1 MIQIKLLNCFNM
13 AQDAY
18 NITMAMRRRG
28 IEADLAITNRDYQGD
43 VPTWENSDSP
53 PWVKTVK
60 VPKRRVIRELV
71 LVGKL
76 GRLFPKYDLTF
87 CHYPSSLQAYVTN
100 ATYVP
105 YDSGAIRYLPFTKNP
120 LPTYRKHFLWTNVL
134 LKLLKRSYR
143 KAPVILFTNPDT
155 LTIFR
160 EANLNARFVPFAI
173 DTGRYSPR
181 PYDDWR
187 HEDLRFFMPSRHHW
201 AEKGNDKAIRAFA
214 NFHRHF
220 GGELVLVNWG
230 TDLGKSKELVRE
242 LGIDAAVS
250 YLEPMPKAE
259 LIEQY
264 RDSDVVLD
272 QFTLGSW
279 GTATPEAMA
288 CGKPVIMY
296 YNSAVVKECFG
307 GLPPILNSFS
317 AEDIE
322 ENMEECLSSDFREA
336 VGQKGRK
343 WIKKT
348 HDPDLVVDIHLE
360 VAEQVL
366 ND

>member
-1 MIQIKLLNCFNM
+1 M

-18 NITMAMRRRG
+18 NITLAMRRRG
-28 IEADLAITNRDYQGD
+28 IEADLVVTNREYQGD
-43 VPTWENSDSP
+43 VPTWENGDTP
-53 PWVKTVK
+53 VWVKTVK
-60 VPKRRVIRELV
+60 VPKRRVLRDLV

-105 YDSGAIRYLPFTKNP
+105 YDSGAIRYLPFSKNP
-120 LPTYRKHFLWTNVL
+120 LPPYRKHFLWTNAL

-155 LTIFR
+155 LPIFR
-160 EANLNARFVPFAI
+160 EADLDARFVPFAI
-173 DTGRYSPR
+173 DAERYSPKGDSHR
-181 PYDDWR
+181 
-187 HEDLRFFMPSRHHW
+187 ESLVFFMPSRHHW
-201 AEKGNDKAIRAFA
+201 IEKSNDKAIKAFA
-214 NFHRHF
+214 DFHKRF
-220 GGELVLVNWG
+220 GGQMVLVNWG
-230 TDLGKSKELVRE
+230 TDLEKSKEVVRK
-242 LGIDAAVS
+242 LGIESSVS

-264 RDSDVVLD
+264 RNSDVVLD

-296 YNSAVVKECFG
+296 YNSAVVKDCFG
-307 GLPPILNSFS
+307 SLPPILNSFS
-317 AEDIE
+317 IGDIE
-322 ENMEECLSSDFREA
+322 KNMEECLSRDFRRT
-336 VGQKGRK
+336 VGQKSRE

-348 HDPDLVVDIHLE
+348 HDPDLVVDIHLD
-360 VAEQVL
+360 VAEQVI
-366 ND
+366 NR